1 MYCTIEC
8 YDKNGKLVELVGAHS
23 QQGAKDFME
32 DHKDIY
38 SKIKIMKG
46 LRPDCKKMLQ
56 EY

>member
-1 MYCTIEC
+1 MLHTIEC

-23 QQGAKDFME
+23 QKGAQDFME

-38 SKIKIMKG
+38 PKIKITRG
-46 LRPDCKKMLQ
+46 LRPDCTKMLQ